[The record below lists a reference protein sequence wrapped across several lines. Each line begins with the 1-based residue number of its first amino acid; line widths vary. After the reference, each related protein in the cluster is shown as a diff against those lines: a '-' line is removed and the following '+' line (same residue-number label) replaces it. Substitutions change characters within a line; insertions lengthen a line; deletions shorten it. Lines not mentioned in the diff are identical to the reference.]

1 MLLLLRHPERSRP
14 NGGAVEE
21 PFSLMPQQEAALH
34 YASLGS
40 ASVGMTMWGRS
51 AKSALLSL
59 AALAAAIATPAA
71 AQDVRLPVLVPLTGF
86 VALEGTSQRNG
97 AVLAASQTSEVVLKP
112 DVLDTQSTPEAAVT
126 AWERALGGSPV
137 PAVVGPILGTQMLA
151 LLPLAQERSVPV
163 LTISG
168 TARLGELGN
177 PWFFRFFPSDATVKV
192 AHARY
197 VVEKL
202 GAKRPAIIYQ
212 STAYGQSG
220 REQLARTFGEL
231 KAPPVLE
238 ESIAPTVNDLAPA
251 LLRAKNANADVI
263 VLHLHAASTV
273 LAVRQARQL
282 LPDLPIVAGSAMH
295 QPATAALLE
304 PAELKG
310 VCAET
315 AASPISA
322 TTGPMRAFLDSYRAA
337 YKSEPD
343 AFAAA
348 QFDAVG
354 MLGKIV
360 GDLRKAGQP
369 VTAAAVRDHL
379 ARDTYQGIVTTYRSD
394 GKGNM
399 AHEAEIVCFDGSDR
413 IPKPTARYAIPP
425 RS

>member
-1 MLLLLRHPERSRP
+1 MGRRRS
-14 NGGAVEE
+14 AV
-21 PFSLMPQQEAALH
+21 AAL
-34 YASLGS
+34 L
-40 ASVGMTMWGRS
+40 
-51 AKSALLSL
+51 AL
-59 AALAAAIATPAA
+59 LAAAPAA

-97 AVLAASQTSEVVLKP
+97 ALLAASRLHDVAFKP

-126 AWERALGGSPV
+126 AWERAMGGPLP
-137 PAVVGPILGTQMLA
+137 PAVIGPILGTQMLA
-151 LLPLAQERSVPV
+151 LLPLAQERGVPL

-168 TARLGELGN
+168 TARLSELGN

-202 GAKRPAIIYQ
+202 GARRPAVIYQ

-220 REQLARTFGEL
+220 RAQLAKTLAEL

-238 ESIAPTVNDLAPA
+238 ESVAPTVNDLSPA
-251 LLRAKNANADVI
+251 LLRAKEAGADVI
-263 VLHLHAASTV
+263 VLHLHAPSTV

-282 LPDLPIVAGSAMH
+282 LPDIPIVAGSAMH

-304 PAELKG
+304 PGELKG

-315 AASPISA
+315 AASPNSA
-322 TTGPMRAFLDSYRAA
+322 TDGPMHDFLVAYRAA
-337 YKSEPD
+337 YGGDPD

-348 QFDAVG
+348 QYDAVG
-354 MLGKIV
+354 MLAEV
-360 GDLRKAGQP
+360 VASLRKAGQT
-369 VTAAAVRDHL
+369 VTPKAVREGL
-379 ARDTYQGIVTTYRSD
+379 ATGTYHGLVTTYRSD

-399 AHEAEIVCFDGSDR
+399 AHEAVIVCYDGQNR
-413 IPKPTARYAIPP
+413 TPKAAARYTISPAG
-425 RS
+425 

>member
-1 MLLLLRHPERSRP
+1 MGRRRS
-14 NGGAVEE
+14 AV
-21 PFSLMPQQEAALH
+21 AAL
-34 YASLGS
+34 
-40 ASVGMTMWGRS
+40 
-51 AKSALLSL
+51 L
-59 AALAAAIATPAA
+59 AAFIAAPAA
-71 AQDVRLPVLVPLTGF
+71 AQELRLPVLVPLTGF

-97 AVLAASQTSEVVLKP
+97 AQLAAGQLRDVALKP
-112 DVLDTQSTPEAAVT
+112 DVLDTQATPEAAVT
-126 AWERALGGSPV
+126 AWERAMGGTAA

-151 LLPLAQERSVPV
+151 LLPLAQERGVPL

-168 TARLGELGN
+168 TARLGDLGN

-202 GAKRPAIIYQ
+202 GTKRPAVIYQ

-220 REQLARTFGEL
+220 REQLAKTLTEL
-231 KAPPVLE
+231 NAPPVLE
-238 ESIAPTVNDLAPA
+238 ESIAPTVNDLTPA

-263 VLHLHAASTV
+263 VLHLHSASTV

-304 PAELKG
+304 PAELKN

-322 TTGPMRAFLDSYRAA
+322 TSGPLRAFLDSYRAA
-337 YKSEPD
+337 YRSEPD

-354 MLGKIV
+354 MLGQAIV
-360 GDLRKAGQP
+360 ELRKAGQT
-369 VTAAAVRDHL
+369 VTPKAVRDRL
-379 ARDTYQGIVTTYRSD
+379 ATDTYRGVVTTYRSD

-399 AHEAEIVCFDGSDR
+399 AHEAEIVCFDGTDR
-413 IPKPTARYAIPP
+413 VPKPATRYTVPP

>member
-1 MLLLLRHPERSRP
+1 MGWR
-14 NGGAVEE
+14 
-21 PFSLMPQQEAALH
+21 
-34 YASLGS
+34 
-40 ASVGMTMWGRS
+40 RS
-51 AKSALLSL
+51 AV
-59 AALAAAIATPAA
+59 AALAAAALAA
-71 AQDVRLPVLVPLTGF
+71 PLPGQAQELGLPVLVPLTGF

-97 AVLAASQTSEVVLKP
+97 ALLAANQSRQVVLKP
-112 DVLDTQSTPEAAVT
+112 GVLDTQSTPEAAVT
-126 AWERALGGSPV
+126 AWERAMGSSLP

-151 LLPLAQERSVPV
+151 LLPLAQERGVPL

-202 GAKRPAIIYQ
+202 GAKRPAVIYQ

-220 REQLARTFGEL
+220 RDQLRRTLTEL

-238 ESIAPTVNDLAPA
+238 ESVAPAANDLSPA
-251 LLRAKNANADVI
+251 LLRARNTNADVI
-263 VLHLHAASTV
+263 VLHLHAPSTV

-282 LPDLPIVAGSAMH
+282 LPDVPIVAGSAMH

-322 TTGPMRAFLDSYRAA
+322 TSGPMRAFLDSYRAA
-337 YKSEPD
+337 YGSDPD

-354 MLGKIV
+354 MLGHVIAE
-360 GDLRKAGQP
+360 LRKAGQP
-369 VTAAAVRDHL
+369 VTPKAVRDRL
-379 ARDTYQGIVTTYRSD
+379 ASETFRGVVTTYKSD

-399 AHEAEIVCFDGSDR
+399 AHEAEIVCFDGSGR
-413 IPKPTARYAIPP
+413 IPRSAVRYTIPP

>member
-1 MLLLLRHPERSRP
+1 MGWRRR
-14 NGGAVEE
+14 AV
-21 PFSLMPQQEAALH
+21 
-34 YASLGS
+34 
-40 ASVGMTMWGRS
+40 
-51 AKSALLSL
+51 
-59 AALAAAIATPAA
+59 AALAAAFIAAPVA

-97 AVLAASQTSEVVLKP
+97 ALLAVAQARDVAFRT
-112 DVLDTQSTPEAAVT
+112 DVLDTQATPEAAVT
-126 AWERALGGSPV
+126 AWERAMGGAAL
-137 PAVVGPILGTQMLA
+137 PAAIGPILGTQMLA
-151 LLPLAQERSVPV
+151 LLPLAQDRRVPL

-168 TARLGELGN
+168 TARLGDLGN
-177 PWFFRFFPSDATVKV
+177 PWFFRFFPSDSTVKV

-202 GAKRPAIIYQ
+202 GARRPAVIYQ

-220 REQLARTFGEL
+220 REQLNRTLTEL

-251 LLRAKNANADVI
+251 LLRARNANADVI
-263 VLHLHAASTV
+263 VLHLHAPSTV
-273 LAVRQARQL
+273 LAVRQARQTM
-282 LPDLPIVAGSAMH
+282 PDVPIVAGSAMH
-295 QPATAALLE
+295 QPATAALLD

-322 TTGPMRAFLDSYRAA
+322 TSGPMKAFLESYRAA
-337 YKSEPD
+337 YGSDPD

-354 MLGKIV
+354 MLAQVIGQ
-360 GDLRKAGQP
+360 LRKAGQP
-369 VTAAAVRDHL
+369 VTGEAVRERL
-379 ARDTYQGIVTTYRSD
+379 ASDTYRGVVTTYRSD

-399 AHEAEIVCFDGSDR
+399 AHEAEIVCYDGTSR
-413 IPKPTARYAIPP
+413 TPRPAARYEVPP

>member
-1 MLLLLRHPERSRP
+1 MGRRR
-14 NGGAVEE
+14 GAV
-21 PFSLMPQQEAALH
+21 AL
-34 YASLGS
+34 
-40 ASVGMTMWGRS
+40 
-51 AKSALLSL
+51 L
-59 AALAAAIATPAA
+59 AALIAAPAA
-71 AQDVRLPVLVPLTGF
+71 AEDVRLPVLVPLTGF
-86 VALEGTSQRNG
+86 VALEGTSQKNG
-97 AVLAASQTSEVVLKP
+97 ALLAAAQVRGVTLKP
-112 DVLDTQSTPEAAVT
+112 DVLDTQSTPEAAIT
-126 AWERALGGSPV
+126 AWERAVGSPPP
-137 PAVVGPILGTQMLA
+137 PAAVGPILGTQMLA
-151 LLPLAQERSVPV
+151 LLPLAQERGVPL

-168 TARLGELGN
+168 TARLGEMGN

-202 GAKRPAIIYQ
+202 GAKRPAVIYQ

-220 REQLARTFGEL
+220 REQLAKTFGEL
-231 KAPPVLE
+231 GAPPVLE
-238 ESIAPTVNDLAPA
+238 ESIAPTVNDLTPA
-251 LLRAKNANADVI
+251 IVRAKNANADVI

-295 QPATAALLE
+295 QPATAALLS

-322 TTGPMRAFLDSYRAA
+322 TSGPMKAFLESYRAA
-337 YKSEPD
+337 YGSEPD

-354 MLGKIV
+354 MLGKV
-360 GDLRKAGQP
+360 MADLQAAGRI
-369 VTAAAVRDHL
+369 TGAAVRERL
-379 ARDTYQGIVTTYRSD
+379 ASDSYQGVVTTYRSD

-399 AHEAEIVCFDGSDR
+399 AHEAEIVCYDGNDR
-413 IPKPTARYAIPP
+413 IPKPAARYTIPP

>member
-1 MLLLLRHPERSRP
+1 MGRRR
-14 NGGAVEE
+14 GAV
-21 PFSLMPQQEAALH
+21 
-34 YASLGS
+34 
-40 ASVGMTMWGRS
+40 
-51 AKSALLSL
+51 
-59 AALAAAIATPAA
+59 AALAALLAAPAA
-71 AQDVRLPVLVPLTGF
+71 AEDVRLPVLVPLTGF
-86 VALEGTSQRNG
+86 VALEGTSQKNG
-97 AVLAASQTSEVVLKP
+97 ALLAAAQVRGVAFRP

-126 AWERALGGSPV
+126 AWERAVGNPPP
-137 PAVVGPILGTQMLA
+137 PAAVGPILGTQMLA
-151 LLPLAQERSVPV
+151 LLPLAQERGVPL

-197 VVEKL
+197 AVEKL
-202 GAKRPAIIYQ
+202 GAKRPAVIYQ

-220 REQLARTFGEL
+220 REQLAKTFGEL
-231 KAPPVLE
+231 GAPPVLE
-238 ESIAPTVNDLAPA
+238 ESIAPTVNDLSPA
-251 LLRAKNANADVI
+251 LLRAKSANADVI
-263 VLHLHAASTV
+263 VLHLHAPSTV

-295 QPATAALLE
+295 QPATAALLS
-304 PAELKG
+304 PAELKN

-322 TTGPMRAFLDSYRAA
+322 TSGPMKAFLGSYRAA
-337 YKSEPD
+337 YGSDPD

-354 MLGKIV
+354 MLGKV
-360 GDLRKAGQP
+360 MAALHGAGRP
-369 VTAAAVRDHL
+369 ITGAAIRDGL
-379 ARDTYQGIVTTYRSD
+379 ASDSYQGVITTYRSD

-399 AHEAEIVCFDGSDR
+399 AHEAEIVCYDGSDR
-413 IPKPTARYAIPP
+413 VPKSAARYTIPP

>member
-1 MLLLLRHPERSRP
+1 M
-14 NGGAVEE
+14 
-21 PFSLMPQQEAALH
+21 
-34 YASLGS
+34 
-40 ASVGMTMWGRS
+40 GRRRGTV
-51 AKSALLSL
+51 A
-59 AALAAAIATPAA
+59 AALAVLAAAPLAIPGAA
-71 AQDVRLPVLVPLTGF
+71 AQDFRLPVLVPLTGF

-97 AVLAASQTSEVVLKP
+97 ALLAAGQIGDVSLKP
-112 DVLDTQSTPEAAVT
+112 EVLDTQSTPEAAVT
-126 AWERALGGSPV
+126 AWERAMGGALPL
-137 PAVVGPILGTQMLA
+137 AAVGPILGTQMLA
-151 LLPLAQERSVPV
+151 LLPLAKERGVPL

-168 TARLGELGN
+168 TARLGDLGN

-202 GAKRPAIIYQ
+202 GARRPAVIYQ

-220 REQLARTFGEL
+220 REQLARTFAEL
-231 KAPPVLE
+231 KAPPVIE
-238 ESIAPTVNDLAPA
+238 ESISPSVNDLTPA
-251 LLRAKNANADVI
+251 ILRAKNADADVI

-273 LAVRQARQL
+273 LAIRQARQL
-282 LPDLPIVAGSAMH
+282 LPGLPIVAGSAMH

-322 TTGPMRAFLDSYRAA
+322 VNGPMRAFLDSYRAA

-354 MLGKIV
+354 MLGKVIAEQ
-360 GDLRKAGQP
+360 RAAGRP
-369 VTAAAVRDHL
+369 VAPQAVRDRL
-379 ARDTYQGIVTTYRSD
+379 ATESYQGVVTTYKSD

-399 AHEAEIVCFDGSDR
+399 AHEAEIVCYDGTDR
-413 IPKPTARYAIPP
+413 VPKQVERYKIH
-425 RS
+425 

>member
-1 MLLLLRHPERSRP
+1 MCALLNRTTGKANKGVRP
-14 NGGAVEE
+14 GAAK
-21 PFSLMPQQEAALH
+21 LGRRMMAALLA
-34 YASLGS
+34 ASL
-40 ASVGMTMWGRS
+40 
-51 AKSALLSL
+51 AL
-59 AALAAAIATPAA
+59 PAA

-97 AVLAASQTSEVVLKP
+97 ALLAASQMRDVTLKP

-126 AWERALGGSPV
+126 AWERAMGGGPV

-151 LLPLAQERSVPV
+151 LLPLAQERSVAV

-202 GAKRPAIIYQ
+202 SAKRPAIIYQ

-220 REQLARTFGEL
+220 REQLARTLTEL

-238 ESIAPTVNDLAPA
+238 ESIAPTVNDLSPA

-273 LAVRQARQL
+273 LAVRQARQM

-304 PAELKG
+304 PGELKG

-315 AASPISA
+315 GTAPNASGGSDRLSRFA
-322 TTGPMRAFLDSYRAA
+322 DAYRAA
-337 YKSEPD
+337 FKAEPD
-343 AFAAA
+343 AFAAGQYDGTMMVLSA
-348 QFDAVG
+348 IAAGARVLALVFIVSSAVPA
-354 MLGKIV
+354 I
-360 GDLRKAGQP
+360 
-369 VTAAAVRDHL
+369 AAPRIWSI
-379 ARDTYQGIVTTYRSD
+379 ARCQ
-394 GKGNM
+394 
-399 AHEAEIVCFDGSDR
+399 
-413 IPKPTARYAIPP
+413 
-425 RS
+425 

>member
-1 MLLLLRHPERSRP
+1 MGRWR
-14 NGGAVEE
+14 GAV
-21 PFSLMPQQEAALH
+21 AAPL
-34 YASLGS
+34 
-40 ASVGMTMWGRS
+40 VT
-51 AKSALLSL
+51 LLVTLLATLL
-59 AALAAAIATPAA
+59 AALALRPAV
-71 AQDVRLPVLVPLTGF
+71 AQEIRLPMLVPLTGF

-97 AVLAASQTSEVVLKP
+97 ALPAASRLRDMIFTP

-126 AWERALGGSPV
+126 AWERTMAGAPP
-137 PAVVGPILGTQMLA
+137 PAAIGPILGTQMLA
-151 LLPLAQERSVPV
+151 LLPLAQERRVPL

-168 TARLGELGN
+168 TARLSDFGN

-202 GAKRPAIIYQ
+202 GGKRPAVIYQ

-220 REQLARTFGEL
+220 REQLAKTLTGL
-231 KAPPVLE
+231 GAPPVLE
-238 ESIAPTVNDLAPA
+238 ESVAPTANDLSPA
-251 LLRAKNANADVI
+251 LLRAKTANADVI
-263 VLHLHAASTV
+263 VLHLHAPSTV

-295 QPATAALLE
+295 QPATAALLS

-322 TTGPMRAFLDSYRAA
+322 TGGPMRDFLEAYRAA
-337 YKSEPD
+337 YNNDPD

-354 MLGKIV
+354 MLAKVIAGLRTA
-360 GDLRKAGQP
+360 GDA
-369 VTAAAVRDHL
+369 VTGPTVRERL
-379 ARDTYQGIVTTYRSD
+379 ATDTYQGLVTTYRSD

-399 AHEAEIVCFDGSDR
+399 AHEAEIVCYDGSDR
-413 IPKPTARYAIPP
+413 VPKPVARYTIGP
-425 RS
+425 